1 MKIVKL
7 PENGTNFI
15 DYEVDGNT
23 ISFDDGEVMLNLKK
37 KERDYDVTIDL
48 CRDWMQ
54 GLVMGADD
62 AKSYVAQIFIP
73 ARQYKYVESK
83 TEKNENGGPVI
94 EQRAVPFNMDNC
106 TLTLWEED

>member
-37 KERDYDVTIDL
+37 KERDYDVMIDL
-48 CRDWMQ
+48 CRD
-54 GLVMGADD
+54 
-62 AKSYVAQIFIP
+62 
-73 ARQYKYVESK
+73 
-83 TEKNENGGPVI
+83 
-94 EQRAVPFNMDNC
+94 
-106 TLTLWEED
+106 